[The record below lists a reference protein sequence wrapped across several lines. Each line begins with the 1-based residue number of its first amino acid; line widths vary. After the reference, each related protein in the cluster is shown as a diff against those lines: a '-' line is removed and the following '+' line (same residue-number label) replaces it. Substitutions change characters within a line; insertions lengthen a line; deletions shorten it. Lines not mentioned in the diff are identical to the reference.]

1 MAELTI
7 ATAVIT
13 GLVGAYKAY
22 TEYKA
27 ATFKATEA
35 KAPPPA
41 KSDDAAKGEHA
52 AEIIK
57 VGVAQHGDADEQA
70 DLASFER
77 NPERYASALSKVLA
91 DIAAR
96 EPAFAHQLQT
106 VAQQANIQT
115 GGVQGNVN
123 VSGQG
128 KIIGTAVGVN
138 EGTISGTYTVNDD
151 DQPSGTKG

>member
-1 MAELTI
+1 MAEPITL
-7 ATAVIT
+7 AAAVIT

-41 KSDDAAKGEHA
+41 KSDEAATGEQA
-52 AEIIK
+52 APIIK

-77 NPERYASALSKVLA
+77 NPERYAGALSKVLA

-96 EPAFAHQLQT
+96 APAFADQLQT

-138 EGTISGTYTVNDD
+138 DGTISGTYNEPPDNH
-151 DQPSGTKG
+151 

>member
-1 MAELTI
+1 MAEPITL
-7 ATAVIT
+7 AAAVIT

-35 KAPPPA
+35 KAPPHA
-41 KSDDAAKGEHA
+41 KSDEAATGEQA
-52 AEIIK
+52 APIIK

-77 NPERYASALSKVLA
+77 NPERYAGALSKVLA

-96 EPAFAHQLQT
+96 APAFADQLQT

-138 EGTISGTYTVNDD
+138 DGTISGTYNVPPDNH
-151 DQPSGTKG
+151 